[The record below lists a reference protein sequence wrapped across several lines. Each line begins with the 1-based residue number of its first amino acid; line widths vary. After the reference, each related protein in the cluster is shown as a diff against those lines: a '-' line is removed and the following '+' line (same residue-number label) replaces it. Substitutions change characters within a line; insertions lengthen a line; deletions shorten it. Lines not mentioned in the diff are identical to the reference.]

1 MLKRLIIALLLLA
14 VYACSDPPLVVW
26 EQHSLTESEL
36 DDCANEPCPDITIN
50 YTLAKGEGT
59 VSESINTQI
68 EARMMAVFTNAED
81 APNSLE
87 DAIQSFTKR
96 YQELLT
102 DFPESAGADNYE
114 AQVEVTNHG
123 QIGNIASL
131 EHWAY
136 LYEGG
141 AHGWSGSDFL
151 NFDLRTGTQL
161 SMDDLF
167 TDQKTLLDIAEKAF
181 RDSRELPENGSLNEQ
196 GGFWFDEDRF
206 RLPETVGI
214 GIKGL
219 LIIYNPY
226 DIASYADGSIEFTIP
241 LEQIEHLINPD
252 LL

>member
-167 TDQKTLLDIAEKAF
+167 TSKMAWTMPHPEPFIIAPVLEPGCLLFQPWGE
-181 RDSRELPENGSLNEQ
+181 RSLNE
-196 GGFWFDEDRF
+196 E
-206 RLPETVGI
+206 LKNVALKVG
-214 GIKGL
+214 
-219 LIIYNPY
+219 
-226 DIASYADGSIEFTIP
+226 
-241 LEQIEHLINPD
+241 
-252 LL
+252 